1 MFLRHRLALVVFYV
15 VVVAFILMQS
25 KLFSLPLSLK
35 KTFIFY
41 WIIFTFL
48 FIFGF
53 SFSRRE
59 KWSVIVLNTALRC
72 IYDTIRYVTFCISE
86 FECLCASTTMTTYSF
101 LPLTPVEFF
110 CSLTFFFLLAV
121 VVVWIFMHFSCNCS
135 CCRRYCCCI

>member
-1 MFLRHRLALVVFYV
+1 MFLRHQLALVVFYV

-25 KLFSLPLSLK
+25 KLFSLPLSFK
-35 KTFIFY
+35 KKNFYFY

-72 IYDTIRYVTFCISE
+72 IYDTVRYVLYKWVWVFVC
-86 FECLCASTTMTTYSF
+86 FHNDDDVF
-101 LPLTPVEFF
+101 LPTVDPGWVFLFAYV
-110 CSLTFFFLLAV
+110 FFLLAV